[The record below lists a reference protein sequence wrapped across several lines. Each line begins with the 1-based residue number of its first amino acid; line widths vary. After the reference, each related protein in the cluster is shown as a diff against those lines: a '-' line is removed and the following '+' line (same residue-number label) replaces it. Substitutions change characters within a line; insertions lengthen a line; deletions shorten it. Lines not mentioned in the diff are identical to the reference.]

1 MRLFARCAAIAGLY
15 FWGAGP
21 LYADEADLPTLII
34 YGDSAAA
41 HESADGDFL
50 PTRKTRDL
58 VEAFLVHTGLE
69 HEFAFMPWPRALR
82 EVEES
87 DNGLIFALLRMP
99 DREARFH
106 WILPLTEAGPMRLF
120 ARKGAIPT
128 GFGREAV
135 VQQRRTAACEKA
147 AAQCMVLRDF
157 GFPSE
162 RILLVPEARDGAVEQ
177 MILRGRADFMAGF
190 DDAVTGN
197 LARLGYAPDALVPI
211 ADLNNM
217 PDYLA
222 APKMLDARLLVR
234 LQHAARTFQP
244 LE

>member
-1 MRLFARCAAIAGLY
+1 MRRFARVASIVGLHLFGAALLHADDAGL
-15 FWGAGP
+15 P
-21 LYADEADLPTLII
+21 KLII
-34 YGDSAAA
+34 YGDSAVP
-41 HESADGDFL
+41 HESPDGNFL

-69 HEFAFMPWPRALR
+69 HEFAMLPWPRALR

-106 WILPLTEAGPMRLF
+106 WILPLTEAGPMRLY
-120 ARKGAIPT
+120 ARKDATPV
-128 GFGREAV
+128 GFAQDTVETLRS
-135 VQQRRTAACEKA
+135 TAACEKA

-157 GFPSE
+157 GFPRD

-177 MILRGRADFMAGF
+177 MVLRGRADFMAGF
-190 DDAVTGN
+190 DDAVAGN
-197 LARLGYAPDALVPI
+197 LSRLGYAPDALVPV
-211 ADLNNM
+211 ADLNNV

-222 APKMLDARLLVR
+222 APKMLDARLLKR
-234 LQHAARTFQP
+234 LQDAVKTFQP
-244 LE
+244 PE